1 MTNEDKFKQSLNN
14 LLNQKEFVFEESDW
28 IAASKLID
36 SRRKK
41 RRFGFYFLS
50 GILLLGLSVIGFSL
64 MQPTIKKQISFN
76 ESNKQH
82 LEETKSTTPTSSKRN
97 QNLVKMNSESSERTK
112 SEFSNYANKD
122 IDIKKISELNTQVK
136 SNQNAVRNI
145 PSSIPLTTQTASS
158 LPGVTNVQND
168 FATIESNQN
177 ADNTEQNIVNNFQDP
192 TITTLINTTTNPITS
207 ITEQFNY
214 STRVDEEKNTTIII
228 ANNSH
233 ANTNV
238 LTQELIPISKQDEV
252 KLNADSIILQSS
264 VAKIDST
271 GKHSIASISDTLKP
285 TDLYASNELY
295 IDAGGLLNFGWKN
308 SNTREAM
315 SISPALGLMFTS
327 RITNQ
332 FVFSIGI
339 GYHHISNLTYSN
351 KQSKITRYGIGE
363 YSKVTTITPYKTQ
376 FINIPIKLHY
386 SLTKQNV
393 IGIGYH
399 ISYLLD
405 VQSKVET
412 YTQQLADK
420 VDYETYKTGGYTE
433 GFKTFNSQ
441 LSVFYRRNIYRKFW
455 VQAELT
461 YGLTDLKENSFFNTP
476 TFERNSGLKISL
488 LYNFYKK

>member
-1 MTNEDKFKQSLNN
+1 MNMSNEDKLKQSLNN

-64 MQPTIKKQISFN
+64 MQPVTKKQISVKENTAF
-76 ESNKQH
+76 KF
-82 LEETKSTTPTSSKRN
+82 EEKTGKTLSKLN
-97 QNLVKMNSESSERTK
+97 
-112 SEFSNYANKD
+112 
-122 IDIKKISELNTQVK
+122 LNTEAASAKTDEGTRNKIGNHKTKKLNILKAQEAILQVV
-136 SNQNAVRNI
+136 STL
-145 PSSIPLTTQTASS
+145 SSVKNSSSS
-158 LPGVTNVQND
+158 LPIKTSATNSLLQG
-168 FATIESNQN
+168 TY
-177 ADNTEQNIVNNFQDP
+177 
-192 TITTLINTTTNPITS
+192 TITNLSSLSSHQNTNEAEENVSNISSQLIGSLTKSNTTTIENQSDNHT
-207 ITEQFNY
+207 N
-214 STRVDEEKNTTIII
+214 VNKEKNSTSVLSVDSVTSNSIPTYETKPFVNQEYIKQNVDSNGLKQNII
-228 ANNSH
+228 
-233 ANTNV
+233 
-238 LTQELIPISKQDEV
+238 
-252 KLNADSIILQSS
+252 
-264 VAKIDST
+264 KIDST
-271 GKHSIASISDTLKP
+271 NKSKITNISDTLKP

-332 FVFSIGI
+332 FAFSIGI
-339 GYHHISNLTYSN
+339 GYHHISNLNYSN